1 MNAKKLRE
9 TGEKLLNKDKNDE
22 LIKDLEED
30 INHYCGD
37 YGTLEHQ
44 VEYTFYKILLIL
56 KELNVCDIDEKEHN
70 NEFKIWKDERHQL
83 LDYKSRCEKAI
94 EYINERKNL
103 NWYADGV
110 FVEELLNILNGG
122 NEE

>member
-1 MNAKKLRE
+1 MEKK
-9 TGEKLLNKDKNDE
+9 NINE

-56 KELNVCDIDEKEHN
+56 KELKEK
-70 NEFKIWKDERHQL
+70 
-83 LDYKSRCEKAI
+83 
-94 EYINERKNL
+94 
-103 NWYADGV
+103 
-110 FVEELLNILNGG
+110 
-122 NEE
+122 